1 MPFIPNTDDE
11 RKEML
16 AAIGVLNFEELI
28 SNIPV
33 ELRFKGKMD
42 LPDPLSEMEITSFF
56 NKLVRENAGCN
67 DYISFLGGGAY
78 DHYVPAAIDH
88 VISRS
93 EFYTAYTPY
102 QPEVS
107 QGTLQA
113 TYEYQSM
120 IAELTAMDIANASM
134 YDGSSALA
142 EAALM
147 ALSPPKRNKILVSKT
162 VNPFYRQV
170 IETYISGQNVIL
182 EIIEHEDG
190 ITNIHDLK
198 QKINDQ
204 TAAVVIQHPNFFG
217 YLEDMVEIGAIAHE
231 NGALYITSND
241 PVSLALLAPPGDYDA
256 DIATGEGQALGNSLN
271 YGGPYLGVFAAKE
284 KFLRKMPGRIVGET
298 VDTKNRTGYVLT
310 FQAREQHIRR
320 EKATS
325 NICTNQALNA
335 LAATVYLALMGRSGL
350 EQVAGASLNNSHYL
364 ADKISNLEG
373 FDLKFKKPFFKE
385 FVIHTPIDPD
395 KIIQRMISRNIQ
407 PGIDLG
413 KFDYDLRDCLL
424 IAVTEKRTKQEMD
437 QFVDA
442 LSSLG

>member
-16 AAIGVLNFEELI
+16 AAIGVQNVEELI
-28 SNIPV
+28 SNIPKD
-33 ELRFKGKMD
+33 LRFKGKME
-42 LPDPLSEMEITSFF
+42 LPEPVSEMEIASSFH
-56 NKLVRENAGCN
+56 KLVRENTGCN
-67 DYISFLGGGAY
+67 DYTSFLGGGAY
-78 DHYVPAAIDH
+78 DHYIPAAIDH

-147 ALSPPKRNKILVSKT
+147 ALTSPKRNKIIVSKT
-162 VNPFYRQV
+162 INPLYRRV
-170 IETYISGQNVIL
+170 IETYTSGQDVRL
-182 EIIEHEDG
+182 ELVDHDG
-190 ITNIHDLK
+190 GTTNMDELNR
-198 QKINDQ
+198 KIDEQ
-204 TAAVVIQHPNFFG
+204 TAAVLIQHPNFFG
-217 YLEDMVEIGAIAHE
+217 YLEEMQEIAEMAHE
-231 NGALYITSND
+231 KGALFITSND
-241 PVSLALLAPPGDYDA
+241 PISLALLDPPGAYDA

-271 YGGPYLGVFAAKE
+271 YGGPYLGIFTAKE

-298 VDTKNRTGYVLT
+298 VDTKNRRGFVLT

-335 LAATVYLALMGRSGL
+335 LAATVYLALMGRNGL
-350 EQVAGASLNNSHYL
+350 ERVATVCLNNSHYL
-364 ADKISNLEG
+364 ADEISKLDG
-373 FDLKFKKPFFKE
+373 FELKFQKPFFKE
-385 FVIHTPIDPD
+385 FVVRTPMDPD
-395 KIIQRMISRNIQ
+395 KIIQRMISQNIQ
-407 PGIDLG
+407 PGISFT
-413 KFDYDLRDCLL
+413 KFDYDLKDCLL
-424 IAVTEKRTKQEMD
+424 IATTEKRTREEMD
-437 QFVDA
+437 QFIAA
-442 LSSLG
+442 LRSL